1 MYSFTRIDAIR
12 MPNTSALLSIGS
24 GLRSLPMED
33 PISSNPMTRIATD
46 TRRPEIYSILPCPN
60 GCSGSGSCPE
70 SRKPINVMIDDPAS
84 ERLLNASA
92 IIAIEPLIV
101 PASHFQ
107 RTAKYSVRF
116 LLPRLILRMPALPM
130 VLYNFY
136 CP

>member
-101 PASHFQ
+101 PASHFPKNSKIFSPIP
-107 RTAKYSVRF
+107 TAPLNTPYACLTDGS
-116 LLPRLILRMPALPM
+116 L
-130 VLYNFY
+130 
-136 CP
+136 